1 MQRLTL
7 MLKRLVSK
15 DVRDLV
21 RLEVLNK
28 DLSVKDNDFV
38 LTYLVSND
46 IEGLAKAARER
57 AKEKEEVD
65 KDKEEE

>member
-1 MQRLTL
+1 M
-7 MLKRLVSK
+7 
-15 DVRDLV
+15 RDLV

>member
-46 IEGLAKAARER
+46 IEGLAKVARER